1 MSDDNAASRNYYKRV
16 AEELAEF
23 DTPQARHQAVL
34 DRHWQRMR
42 ELDEPDDLYFV
53 GGYQE
58 FHSKTP
64 SFHKGR
70 RDRDWRV
77 R

>member
-1 MSDDNAASRNYYKRV
+1 MSDNTANKNYHKRV
-16 AEELAEF
+16 AEELREA
-23 DTPQARHQAVL
+23 DTPHARYQAVL

-64 SFHKGR
+64 SFHKAR
-70 RDRDWRV
+70 RDRDWRL